1 MIKGIIFDM
10 GGVLI
15 DLDYERCATAYEGL
29 GFKDI
34 RNYLD
39 PYHQKGIYEDMESG
53 KVSEDEFYDF
63 VLSKFRPGCRRA
75 DVDACMRSFYDGPT
89 KEKGELLRSLKERGY
104 RIYMLSNNNP
114 IMMRICREDFRKAG
128 IDLDS
133 FFDALFISC
142 EMKMLKPG
150 REIYDEAVRRSGLRA
165 DELLFIDDSPRN
177 TEAARG
183 AGIVALDYV
192 QGTDLSGLL
201 LSALPQA

>member
-15 DLDYERCATAYEGL
+15 DLDYERCATAYESL

-39 PYHQKGIYEDMESG
+39 PCHQKGIYGDMESG

-89 KEKGELLRSLKERGY
+89 KEKGAHQGY
-104 RIYMLSNNNP
+104 S
-114 IMMRICREDFRKAG
+114 
-128 IDLDS
+128 
-133 FFDALFISC
+133 
-142 EMKMLKPG
+142 
-150 REIYDEAVRRSGLRA
+150 
-165 DELLFIDDSPRN
+165 
-177 TEAARG
+177 
-183 AGIVALDYV
+183 
-192 QGTDLSGLL
+192 
-201 LSALPQA
+201 

>member
-15 DLDYERCATAYEGL
+15 DLDYERCATAYESL

-39 PYHQKGIYEDMESG
+39 PYHQKGIYGDMESG

-114 IMMRICREDFRKAG
+114 RMMRICREDFRKAG

>member
-1 MIKGIIFDM
+1 MIKGIVFDM

-15 DLDYERCATAYEGL
+15 DLNYERCAGAYESL

-34 RNYLD
+34 RDFLD
-39 PYHQKGIYEDMESG
+39 PCHQKGIYGELESG

-63 VLSKFRPGCRRA
+63 VLSRFRPGCSRA
-75 DVDACMRSFYDGPT
+75 DVDACMRSFYDGPSLQ
-89 KEKGELLRSLKERGY
+89 KGGILRKLKERGY

-142 EMKMLKPG
+142 DMKMLKPD
-150 REIYDEAVRRSGLRA
+150 RAIYDEAVRRSGFRA

-183 AGIVALDYV
+183 AGMLALDYV
-192 QGTDLSGLL
+192 QGSDLNGLL
-201 LSALPQA
+201 MSVLPQA

>member
-1 MIKGIIFDM
+1 
-10 GGVLI
+10 
-15 DLDYERCATAYEGL
+15 
-29 GFKDI
+29 
-34 RNYLD
+34 
-39 PYHQKGIYEDMESG
+39 
-53 KVSEDEFYDF
+53 
-63 VLSKFRPGCRRA
+63 
-75 DVDACMRSFYDGPT
+75 
-89 KEKGELLRSLKERGY
+89 
-104 RIYMLSNNNP
+104 
-114 IMMRICREDFRKAG
+114 MRICREDFRKAG

>member
-15 DLDYERCATAYEGL
+15 DLDYERCATAYESL

-39 PYHQKGIYEDMESG
+39 PYHQKGIYGDMESG

-114 IMMRICREDFRKAG
+114 IMMRICREDFHKAG